1 MSLLRD
7 TIRKMIL
14 EEYELS
20 AAEEEQRQ
28 KDGRSTRATGMQTPE
43 EQAEDRKKMQDFN
56 KVLNSTPEGKKIIQQ
71 FRSGDGSIQVLHSIT
86 YFGIH
91 TSREINWGKLFSS
104 WIERRGLRGR
114 DALSC
119 VAINAPIGEAG
130 SPWGVWDRL
139 GLDHYNVEDV
149 LNGCGFIMK
158 GYPSYIATTDA
169 MTHTLSALTPS
180 AKKAWEDTSGLVKRP
195 ADWAEHVDFEN
206 WCGSDEVILD
216 NWEVIG
222 IYIGETAKAYDYDA
236 IMNNALELE
245 DQLGLFVCKVKDG
258 GHGLGPAKL
267 VEV

>member
-1 MSLLRD
+1 MRSLRHA
-7 TIRKMIL
+7 IRQIL
-14 EEYELS
+14 IEEYELS
-20 AAEEEQRQ
+20 AEEEAQRQ
-28 KDGRSTRATGMQTPE
+28 KDGSSTRAIGLQTPD
-43 EQAEDRKKMQDFN
+43 EQAKDRKKMQDFN
-56 KVLNSTPEGKKIIQQ
+56 ELLNTTPAGKKIIQQ

-104 WIERRGLRGR
+104 WLERRGIRGK

-119 VAINAPIGEAG
+119 VAINTPIGEAG
-130 SPWGVWDRL
+130 APWTQWRKQ
-139 GLDHYNVEDV
+139 GLDHYNVDDV

-195 ADWAEHVDFEN
+195 ADWAEHIDLEN

-222 IYIGETAKAYDYDA
+222 IYIGDTAKSYDYDA
-236 IMNNALELE
+236 IMNDAMELE
-245 DQLGLFVCKVKDG
+245 DQLGLFVCKVDG
-258 GHGLGPAKL
+258 GDSSGPAKL